1 MREQS
6 FRILVYLLEHAG
18 EIVTREELRR
28 VLWPSDTFVDFDH
41 SLNTAIMKLR
51 DALCDSTDAPLYIET
66 IPKRG
71 YRFIAPVSQVAEV
84 RRGIAHTDGD
94 PAATSGVRGQPQ
106 AAVAQTEESLGPI
119 HPVDVPEGPP
129 SKPAQRLQSGAIV
142 SAPSA
147 DLGSSRTTVLHSA
160 MKVEDEQVAS
170 LPHVASTEPPR
181 RPAKLPFLKWWV
193 TLVVAACILIGLVY
207 LRLKTRLEEASRL
220 SEMQHLTVVPL
231 TSLPGNVVSPAFSP
245 DGSEVA
251 FGWDGETNGAGY
263 DLYVKVIGSENPLRI
278 TRHPSEK
285 LSVAWSPDGRVI
297 AISRVSKEGASGIF
311 LVPPTGGPERKIYSR
326 SSTYWYGNE
335 LSWSPDGKYLAFTD
349 HPENSYQSIVLYLL
363 SMSTLKVV
371 PVKTDCKYAPLPSFS
386 PKGELLAWVCS
397 DTASSQSLRLLH
409 LSDGSVT
416 ELLQVD
422 QGIGGIG
429 WSRDGHNI
437 LYSSRGGLW
446 ELALTHPERAQKLTI
461 GHDVSDITVSSSGH
475 RLIYVQGSTNTNV
488 WQLDLQGPRAQAH
501 KLIVSSA
508 EQESPSISPDGR
520 RIAFESNR
528 SGAIEIWVC
537 DVDGSNVLQLTSFGV
552 VSGTP
557 RWSPDGGLIVF
568 DSRFGGESN
577 LYIVDPA
584 GGVPAK
590 LNIDVSDSS
599 MPSWSP
605 DGKWIY
611 FTQGDDTD
619 EPSVWRVPSRGGH
632 AVQLASAPAAVP
644 LASPDGQY
652 VYFFRR
658 RRLWQMMA
666 DGSSPEEVKGMPEL
680 SFQGAEWFPSKSGIY
695 FMSHEN
701 GKATIELYDTGTQ
714 KIRPIFSLEKPSPFW
729 IGAMPVSP
737 DGRWM
742 LFPQIDGHSSNLMM
756 VENMP

>member
-1 MREQS
+1 MTDRAEIS
-6 FRILVYLLEHAG
+6 GSIRFAPFELVLEP
-18 EIVTREELRR
+18 EELRR
-28 VLWPSDTFVDFDH
+28 NGIRVKVSGQALQVLIVLASEPGRLVTREHLHKVLWPTTSFGDFEH
-41 SLNTAIMKLR
+41 GLNAAVNRLR
-51 DALCDSTDAPLYIET
+51 EILGDSAVTPKYIET
-66 IPKRG
+66 IPRQG
-71 YRFIAPVSQVAEV
+71 YRFIA
-84 RRGIAHTDGD
+84 
-94 PAATSGVRGQPQ
+94 
-106 AAVAQTEESLGPI
+106 AVE
-119 HPVDVPEGPP
+119 
-129 SKPAQRLQSGAIV
+129 
-142 SAPSA
+142 
-147 DLGSSRTTVLHSA
+147 
-160 MKVEDEQVAS
+160 VEDEQVAS
-170 LPHVASTEPPR
+170 PPHIASTEPLR
-181 RPAKLPFLKWWV
+181 QPAKLPFRKWWIA
-193 TLVVAACILIGLVY
+193 LAVAACILIGLAY

-285 LSVAWSPDGRVI
+285 LSTAWSPDGRAI
-297 AISRVSKEGASGIF
+297 AISRVSKEGATGIF

-335 LSWSPDGKYLAFTD
+335 LGWSPEGKYLAFTD

-363 SMSTLKVV
+363 SMSTLKMV
-371 PVKTDCKYAPLPSFS
+371 PVKTDCKYAALPSFS

-416 ELLQVD
+416 ELLQSNE
-422 QGIGGIG
+422 GISGIG
-429 WSRDGHNI
+429 WSRDGDNI

-446 ELALTHPERAQKLTI
+446 ELALTHPERAQKLPI
-461 GHDVSDITVSSSGH
+461 GHDVSDVTVSPSGN
-475 RLIYVQGSTNTNV
+475 RLVYVQGSTNINI
-488 WQLDLQGPRAQAH
+488 WKLDLQGSRAQAH

-508 EQESPSISPDGR
+508 DQESASISPDGR
-520 RIAFESNR
+520 RIAFESDR

-552 VSGTP
+552 QTGTP
-557 RWSPDGGLIVF
+557 RWSPDGGLIAF

-577 LYIVDPA
+577 VYTVDPA

-590 LNIDVSDSS
+590 LNIDVSDNS

-611 FTQGDDTD
+611 FMQGDDTG
-619 EPSVWRVPSRGGH
+619 EPSVWKVPSRGGH
-632 AVQLASAPAAVP
+632 AVQLASPPASTP

-652 VYFFRR
+652 VYFFRNKK
-658 RRLWQMMA
+658 LWRMMP
-666 DGSSPEEVKGMPEL
+666 DGSSPEELKGMPEL
-680 SFQGAEWFPSKSGIY
+680 SFQGTEWFPSKAGIY

-701 GKATIELYDTGTQ
+701 GKAKIELYDTKTQ
-714 KIRPIFSLEKPSPFW
+714 KISPVFSLEKSPPYW

-737 DGRWM
+737 DGKWM
-742 LFPQIDGHSSNLMM
+742 LFPQVDGHSSNLMM
-756 VENMP
+756 VENMQ